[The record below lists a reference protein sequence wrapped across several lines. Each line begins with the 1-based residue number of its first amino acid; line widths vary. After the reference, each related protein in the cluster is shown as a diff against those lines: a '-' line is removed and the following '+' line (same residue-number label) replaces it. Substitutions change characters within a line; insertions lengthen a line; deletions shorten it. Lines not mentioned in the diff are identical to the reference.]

1 MLITPFLDGHKFDP
15 ETKRV
20 LGLAFEMTCVA
31 LQIRDCDEWVKRA
44 IADKIIDL
52 AKAGERSP
60 DILCEQ
66 ALKDIRRP
74 KE

>member
-20 LGLAFEMTCVA
+20 LGLAFEMICVA
-31 LQIRDCDEWVKRA
+31 LQIGDCDEWVKRA

-74 KE
+74 EE

>member
-31 LQIRDCDEWVKRA
+31 LQIGDCDEWVKRA

-74 KE
+74 EE